1 MKFKMKKLSMIIILL
16 CMFLFPSFVS
26 ANTEDLGLNS
36 KAVFLMDN
44 ESNKVLYEKNANEKM
59 EPASTT
65 KILTAILAL
74 ENCKLDDIV
83 TINYDAVIS
92 IPDGYSNANLQVGEQ
107 FTVEQL
113 LQLLL
118 VHSANDAANVLA
130 YYVGGS
136 LEWKT

>member
-74 ENCKLDDIV
+74 ENC
-83 TINYDAVIS
+83 
-92 IPDGYSNANLQVGEQ
+92 
-107 FTVEQL
+107 
-113 LQLLL
+113 
-118 VHSANDAANVLA
+118 
-130 YYVGGS
+130 
-136 LEWKT
+136 